1 MKNRNT
7 IFVVGGV
14 GIIAYALYRYYKK
27 QVDFL
32 KDITYQISGVGIRT
46 ITFNEVTLDISAKI
60 YNASNV
66 EATVK
71 EMYLDIL
78 LNGIKVGSV
87 NEVKDITILP
97 TQTSIVQFSFTFN
110 PRLIAGNIV
119 NIVSLTTLLK
129 DVIFTAKGYVKV
141 QSSFITT
148 SIPFEYENN
157 LKSLIGKK

>member
-1 MKNRNT
+1 
-7 IFVVGGV
+7 
-14 GIIAYALYRYYKK
+14 
-27 QVDFL
+27 VDFL
-32 KDITYQISGVGIRT
+32 KDITYQITGVGIRN
-46 ITFNEVTLDISAKI
+46 ITLNEVTLDISAKI

-110 PRLIAGNIV
+110 PRVIAGNIV

-129 DVIFTAKGYVKV
+129 DVIFTAKGYVKGAGK
-141 QSSFITT
+141 IT
-148 SIPFEYENN
+148 SISKVMNA
-157 LKSLIGKK
+157 LVGKKMEKEAGIKVGSTYVL